1 MTHSAPVVVFSGT
14 RTWTNSTV
22 AHQCVDKVLAKYPD
36 VTIRHGAA
44 KGLDTIVHHYATER
58 GAYADPFPADWL
70 AHGKSAGVQRNIA
83 MLDAGCI
90 GVVAFLQ
97 PGSKGTHHMVG
108 EAIKRGIPVWLIW
121 NPAGDVIKFYHR

>member
-1 MTHSAPVVVFSGT
+1 MAQSAPVVVFSGT

-22 AHQCVDKVLAKYPD
+22 AHQCVDKLVAKHPD
-36 VTIRHGAA
+36 LTIRHGAA
-44 KGLDTIVHHYATER
+44 KGLDTIVHEYATAQGVPVE
-58 GAYADPFPADWL
+58 PVPADWDAL
-70 AHGKSAGVQRNIA
+70 GKSAGAQRNVA